1 MVSWDTRM
9 LSSSGYWVFSQPEI
23 CFGDQ
28 SIISLLATMFRNF
41 RLMERRQRL
50 GRKADCQA
58 SPLRDG
64 LSDERQRARHGSDI
78 S

>member
-1 MVSWDTRM
+1 
-9 LSSSGYWVFSQPEI
+9 
-23 CFGDQ
+23 
-28 SIISLLATMFRNF
+28 MFRNF